1 MDLSCYVKI
10 IFFIIFSSANSLLV
24 PDAICPSLM
33 VKHLTKEVIENQA
46 FSSGHFKRGEG
57 CTKLIRNVK
66 STMVEDGMQFTGQ
79 CEYGLHLFLPA
90 ALNRFTDLFC

>member
-1 MDLSCYVKI
+1 MLVTVLLPIFRSLSLFLFFLSC
-10 IFFIIFSSANSLLV
+10 NSLLV

-33 VKHLTKEVIENQA
+33 VKHLTREVIERHA

-66 STMVEDGMQFTGQ
+66 TTMVEDGVQFTGQ
-79 CEYGLHLFLPA
+79 CEYDLQVC
-90 ALNRFTDLFC
+90 FT